1 LPKDLYR
8 VKVDFYRHSLLPR
21 HAEAVAAV
29 LATPFLTTGKV
40 AQAVEAQLAEYFS
53 LPYALLVNSWTNGA
67 LAALLALDIGPGDE
81 VIVPAMTF
89 IASANVVELVGA
101 KVVFAD
107 VDPSTLLL
115 TPELAAKRV
124 TRQTRAVIPVH
135 LYGQMCD
142 IPALRKMLES
152 HPARSQR
159 VCLIEDCAHCFEG
172 ERDGTKPG
180 AHSDVAIFSFY
191 ATKNITCG
199 EGGAIVTGDQFYW
212 RVDSNTLIGHQ
223 LPIALIGLRAERHV
237 TSVNT
242 FWDWGMVYEFCPSR
256 HITAIADSDEFLMLE
271 LRPEMRSIEAIRL
284 GRTTPRE
291 IARRTTGYITEYQV
305 DSAKFQL
312 LLHSENLPKHI
323 DVAQHNL
330 RRFVGAVLRDL
341 PTNPLDHR
349 KHAQWLYHRK
359 HFRKA
364 NLRCQE
370 VCSASGKG
378 QLRNVSRRLLI
389 HTKPVAML

>member
-1 LPKDLYR
+1 MPKDLYR

-199 EGGAIVTGDQFYW
+199 EGGAIVTGEAELYQRMLET
-212 RVDSNTLIGHQ
+212 RVHGMSSGAIDRFAANRYNHWDMRRLGPKPICPICLQPCCPIRLRPSTSGCAIAMPS
-223 LPIALIGLRAERHV
+223 PIATAKPSQEGR
-237 TSVNT
+237 
-242 FWDWGMVYEFCPSR
+242 FCR
-256 HITAIADSDEFLMLE
+256 
-271 LRPEMRSIEAIRL
+271 
-284 GRTTPRE
+284 
-291 IARRTTGYITEYQV
+291 
-305 DSAKFQL
+305 
-312 LLHSENLPKHI
+312 
-323 DVAQHNL
+323 
-330 RRFVGAVLRDL
+330 
-341 PTNPLDHR
+341 
-349 KHAQWLYHRK
+349 
-359 HFRKA
+359 
-364 NLRCQE
+364 
-370 VCSASGKG
+370 
-378 QLRNVSRRLLI
+378 
-389 HTKPVAML
+389 

>member
-101 KVVFAD
+101 KVVF
-107 VDPSTLLL
+107 DPSTLLL

-199 EGGAIVTGDQFYW
+199 EGGAIVTGE
-212 RVDSNTLIGHQ
+212 
-223 LPIALIGLRAERHV
+223 AELYQR
-237 TSVNT
+237 
-242 FWDWGMVYEFCPSR
+242 
-256 HITAIADSDEFLMLE
+256 MLE
-271 LRPEMRSIEAIRL
+271 TRVHGMSSGAIDRFAANRYNHWDMRRL
-284 GRTTPRE
+284 GT
-291 IARRTTGYITEYQV
+291 
-305 DSAKFQL
+305 
-312 LLHSENLPKHI
+312 
-323 DVAQHNL
+323 
-330 RRFVGAVLRDL
+330 
-341 PTNPLDHR
+341 
-349 KHAQWLYHRK
+349 
-359 HFRKA
+359 KA
-364 NLRCQE
+364 NLPDLLAALLPDQIATVDERLCHRRAIANRYRQAFAGGPLRSVTQLQCCKSAEHLFAIGVPNGMRDAAIAALNAAGVSVTVNYRSVPETTFYKKRYPAASAACQAAYGWGTE
-370 VCSASGKG
+370 TLSLPLYGS
-378 QLRNVSRRLLI
+378 LSREEQDYVIQMVHDRVYPL
-389 HTKPVAML
+389 AR